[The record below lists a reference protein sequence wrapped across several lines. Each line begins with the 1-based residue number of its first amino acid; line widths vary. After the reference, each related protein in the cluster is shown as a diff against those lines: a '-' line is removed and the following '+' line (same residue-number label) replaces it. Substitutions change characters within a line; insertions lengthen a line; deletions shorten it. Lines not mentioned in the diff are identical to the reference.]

1 MDELYTNPT
10 EITSGCGPG
19 ACLYWRNQDRGKRQ
33 YLKDLVVLASSEAKF
48 TKENSQIV
56 YNADSNNF
64 FVLGAGTD
72 PAMPAND
79 L

>member
-1 MDELYTNPT
+1 MKDKG
-10 EITSGCGPG
+10 I
-19 ACLYWRNQDRGKRQ
+19 W
-33 YLKDLVVLASSEAKF
+33 LKDLVVLASSEAKF

>member
-1 MDELYTNPT
+1 M
-10 EITSGCGPG
+10 
-19 ACLYWRNQDRGKRQ
+19 
-33 YLKDLVVLASSEAKF
+33 KDLVVLASSEAKF